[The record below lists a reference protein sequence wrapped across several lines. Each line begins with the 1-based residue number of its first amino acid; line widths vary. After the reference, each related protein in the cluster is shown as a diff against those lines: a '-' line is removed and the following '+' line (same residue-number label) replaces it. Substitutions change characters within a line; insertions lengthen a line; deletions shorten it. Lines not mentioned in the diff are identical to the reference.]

1 MTDKW
6 IPKDVNRMSKPVY
19 LQLATQSIELTDSQS
34 YTKEEIDKKLV
45 SADMGSAY
53 SLGGK
58 LVYSIYTTMETS
70 RNIPKNIDFDYVVL
84 TIQSHQHPYYL
95 TKDSGSLSF
104 GLQNISN
111 SDYSWGSTYT
121 MNATVSLI
129 KRSNDADQWVLSTS
143 VDCKNSYYYGP
154 AINAYF
160 FKY

>member
-45 SADMGSAY
+45 SADMGNAY
-53 SLGGK
+53 SLGGT
-58 LVYSIYTTMETS
+58 LVYSTYTHMDSSST
-70 RNIPKNIDFDYVVL
+70 IPATVNFDYAVITVK
-84 TIQSHQHPYYL
+84 SHQHPYYL
-95 TKDSGSLSF
+95 TKNNGYVSL
-104 GLQNISN
+104 GLQEATSSSSI
-111 SDYSWGSTYT
+111 SWGSTYT
-121 MNATVSLI
+121 TNATVYLEKNEDGSYRL
-129 KRSNDADQWVLSTS
+129 RCS
-143 VDCKNSYYYGP
+143 VDTKNSYYYGD